1 MVSFRFSG
9 CFAWLL
15 RCPSTASLALRQSY
29 CFRFLLHWTDV
40 FSSWLL
46 FHWCIRSRWP
56 FSFRYL
62 SLTKSRFPVS
72 FHFLSTFVPSQV
84 FRLLALKT
92 SLQLSAMSLQLSLRF
107 VTTTDSSAICTTSI
121 SLVFQ
126 LVQCYFSFDALA
138 KKEKML
144 QIFPG

>member
-15 RCPSTASLALRQSY
+15 QFPSTASLARRQSY

-40 FSSWLL
+40 FSRRLF
-46 FHWCIRSRWP
+46 FHWSLRSRWR

-62 SLTKSRFPVS
+62 SFTKAFFPVGS
-72 FHFLSTFVPSQV
+72 HFLSTFVPSQV
-84 FRLLALKT
+84 FKLLALKT
-92 SLQLSAMSLQLSLRF
+92 SLQLCALSLQLSLRF

-126 LVQCYFSFDALA
+126 LVRCFFSFVALA
-138 KKEKML
+138 KKKR
-144 QIFPG
+144 

>member
-40 FSSWLL
+40 FSRRLF
-46 FHWCIRSRWP
+46 FHWSLRSRWP

-62 SLTKSRFPVS
+62 SLTKSRFPVI

-92 SLQLSAMSLQLSLRF
+92 PLQLCAMSLQLSLRF

-126 LVQCYFSFDALA
+126 LVRCYFPFVAFA
-138 KKEKML
+138 NKEKMI